1 MNLLVIA
8 KTKFQY
14 KMNRQEILKQ
24 VEAIFRDI
32 FDDSQL
38 NIVESTNA
46 EDIEDWDSL
55 NHINLV
61 VAIEKHFDIKFALG
75 ELQTLKDVGAMIDL
89 MLKEKINFE

>member
-1 MNLLVIA
+1 
-8 KTKFQY
+8 
-14 KMNRQEILKQ
+14 MNRQEILKQ
-24 VEAIFRDI
+24 VEVIFRDI